1 MTTTRNPTTTGGPE
15 SAGTPAST
23 APRTTR
29 ALRGPGG
36 LSLRLDVR
44 ACGVVAALLAVALT
58 AGVML
63 IGTGD
68 FPIPASDVLRTL
80 VGRGERGQEFV
91 VRELRLPRV
100 LVGLL
105 VGACL
110 GLGGALFQAVSR
122 NPLGSPDV
130 LGLSQGA
137 AAGALTVIVLFSGSA
152 GAVTLG
158 ALAGGLMT
166 GLALYLLAWKQGV
179 HGYRLVLVGIGVSAV
194 VTAVNGYLITK
205 ADFVDAARA
214 VVWMT
219 GSLNGRDWTQV
230 WPLLALC
237 AVLLPLVL
245 ANARGLRML
254 EMGDDV
260 AGALGVRAGRVR
272 LLLTASAVLL
282 TSAATAA
289 AGPVAFVA
297 LTAPQLARRLTL
309 PRFLNGAG
317 GAPLPGPNL
326 VPSLC
331 MGAALLVTA
340 DWASQRAF
348 GADQLPVGV
357 VTGVLGG
364 VHLLW
369 LLVTERRAGRL

>member
-1 MTTTRNPTTTGGPE
+1 VKTNSATPETGLVRADR
-15 SAGTPAST
+15 AGRAVRK
-23 APRTTR
+23 AWAVRT
-29 ALRGPGG
+29 PGG
-36 LSLRLDVR
+36 LSFRVDVR
-44 ACGVVAALLAVALT
+44 AFTVTVLLVLVAL
-58 AGVML
+58 AASVLL

-68 FPIPASDVLRTL
+68 LRMPVTDVLRTL
-80 VGRGERGQEFV
+80 AGNGTRAQEFV
-91 VRELRLPRV
+91 VHDLRLPRV

-110 GLGGALFQAVSR
+110 GLGGALFQSVAR

-137 AAGALTVIVLFSGSA
+137 SAGALTVIVLFSGGA
-152 GAVTLG
+152 TAVTFG
-158 ALAGGLMT
+158 ALAGGLVT
-166 GLALYLLAWKQGV
+166 GLAIYLLAWKRGV
-179 HGYRLVLVGIGVSAV
+179 HGYRLVLVGIGVNAI

-205 ADFVDAARA
+205 ADFVDATRA
-214 VVWMT
+214 IVWMT

-230 WPLLALC
+230 WPLLVLC
-237 AVLLPLVL
+237 AVVLPLVL

-260 AGALGVRAGRVR
+260 ASALGVRVERVR
-272 LLLTASAVLL
+272 LLLTVCTVLL
-282 TSAATAA
+282 TAAATAA

-297 LTAPQLARRLTL
+297 LTAPQLARRLAL
-309 PRFLNGAG
+309 PRRPKGAG
-317 GAPLPGPNL
+317 GAPMPGPNL

-340 DWASQRAF
+340 DWAAQRAF

-357 VTGVLGG
+357 VTGALGG
-364 VHLLW
+364 VYLLW
-369 LLVTERRAGRL
+369 LLVAERRKGRM